1 MTICFYDYFMVF
13 IDNSIFFLSCCQL
26 DVQSF
31 WDFFPLKYE
40 KKSCST
46 SFYMQKHQ
54 VIFNFECGLRAFV
67 YMQINCL
74 LKCANCYSIFVAC
87 KIFPNDL
94 TDEYVC
100 AHLKKRLPFPL
111 ALATVCLNIK
121 AYRVLKHSISDN
133 AFFYCAFSMS
143 GSKYHAWIQCP
154 TNMHMII
161 GSRV

>member
-1 MTICFYDYFMVF
+1 M
-13 IDNSIFFLSCCQL
+13 
-26 DVQSF
+26 
-31 WDFFPLKYE
+31 K

-54 VIFNFECGLRAFV
+54 VIFNLECGLRAFV

-121 AYRVLKHSISDN
+121 AYRVLKHSILDN

-154 TNMHMII
+154 II
-161 GSRV
+161 CIWLLVREYNAFLLFKFHRFPTEYQPIMKLFRRHSLTLRIL